1 MKIFKRSISLLIA
14 VIAIPVLTY
23 QLISYSLRWVFE
35 LYCVITK
42 TNVASLTVDE
52 INQIL
57 VGHIYLASV
66 LGEFLAVV
74 ILFIIFGLLRK
85 NLYKRCNF
93 RKVSGKKLA
102 IISLMMIG
110 FNFIAM
116 TFIYFVQDLSTKYQ
130 ASEVAM
136 HSSLFSPL
144 EIIGTVIIVP
154 ILEEILFRGAV
165 FSILKNNINIYIAII
180 LQGIVFAIMHSMGGG
195 FVQASYTFVL
205 GLLLLFAS
213 YYANSMIGDIV
224 GHMVFNLFGLIVLPI
239 MQVIWFNPVVYIV
252 IGIVLVIIAYYL
264 YRKDMNGKKLSF
276 NDGIK

>member
-1 MKIFKRSISLLIA
+1 MKILKRSISLLIA
-14 VIAIPVLTY
+14 VIGIPVLTY
-23 QLISYSLRWVFE
+23 QLISHSVKWVFE
-35 LYCVITK
+35 LYCIITN
-42 TNVASLTVDE
+42 TNVAALTVNE

-66 LGEFLAVV
+66 LGEFLAVA

-93 RKVSGKKLA
+93 RKVSSKKLA

-154 ILEEILFRGAV
+154 ILEEILFRGAI
-165 FSILKNNINIYIAII
+165 FSILKNNVNIYIAII
-180 LQGIVFAIMHSMGGG
+180 LQGVVFAVMHSMGGG

-239 MQVIWFNPVVYIV
+239 LQVIWFNPIVYIV
-252 IGIVLVIIAYYL
+252 IGVILVIIAYYL

-276 NDGIK
+276 TDGIK